1 MTDTN
6 NKETFESEIKECL
19 DMCSVNTDWVNKA
32 VKYRFEKLK
41 QLHDKEIKEL
51 QAEVERL
58 KGIIKLETSQNKENI
73 QNIVKL
79 QAEVERLK
87 DFPLNKLKKGW

>member
-6 NKETFESEIKECL
+6 NKEETFESEIKECL

-41 QLHDKEIKEL
+41 QLYDKEIKE
-51 QAEVERL
+51 V
-58 KGIIKLETSQNKENI
+58 KSKLRTCICFKCGSKAINENGFCLDCGCY
-73 QNIVKL
+73 Q
-79 QAEVERLK
+79 
-87 DFPLNKLKKGW
+87 